1 VGDHAAGGAAVRRT
15 QAAVTAAPA
24 AVTAAPAAVTAA
36 PAAVTAAPAAVPS
49 PRAAGG
55 PAQGTR
61 ESPARATFTQVFA
74 VGEFRAVWL
83 AMLLSVAGDQ
93 LARVAMTVLVYDRT
107 RSPFLT
113 ALTYAVTLLP
123 WLVGGVGLSGI
134 ADRLPRRQVMI
145 ACDLARMVVVLAMV
159 AASLAGSAAAL
170 WAMVALLFLVTL
182 LDSPFKSARAAL
194 VADILT
200 GERYVLGTTVT
211 QLTFQ
216 VGMVLGFALG
226 GVTVAALGTRGA
238 LGTDAAT
245 FAVSALLLSL
255 WVRRRPAAAGPGGT
269 RPSHWADMA
278 AGVRLVFGDRT
289 LRTLV
294 LFGWL
299 VTFYI
304 VPMALA
310 APYAARFRG
319 LPLAVGT
326 GLVFAALP
334 LGTAVGAFVLGR
346 LVSPARRQRWMG
358 AMAVGSCAVL
368 MLCWAR
374 PGFAAS
380 LAVFMV
386 AGLFAGYQVAAN
398 SAFVAA
404 VPPERRGQA
413 FGLANGGMQVFQ
425 GVWFIIVG
433 ALAGLAGPGAV
444 IAVSGCLGAVI
455 AIGLAARWATRAVP
469 AASRP

>member
-1 VGDHAAGGAAVRRT
+1 MGNGAASGAAVPGT
-15 QAAVTAAPA
+15 QAAMTAAPA
-24 AVTAAPAAVTAA
+24 G
-36 PAAVTAAPAAVPS
+36 VPS
-49 PRAAGG
+49 ARAAGG
-55 PAQGTR
+55 RVPEAQAPA
-61 ESPARATFTQVFA
+61 ARATFTQVFA
-74 VGEFRAVWL
+74 VGEFRALWL

-107 RSPFLT
+107 RSPLLT

-123 WLVGGVGLSGI
+123 WLVGGVALSGL
-134 ADRLPRRQVMI
+134 ADRLPRREVMI
-145 ACDLARMVVVLAMV
+145 ACDLARLVLVMLMV
-159 AASLAGSAAAL
+159 AASLADSAAAL

-182 LDSPFKSARAAL
+182 LDSPFKSARSAL
-194 VADILT
+194 VADMLT

-216 VGMVLGFALG
+216 AGMVLGFALG

-255 WVRRRPAAAGPGGT
+255 WVRPRPAAAGPRAAA
-269 RPSHWADMA
+269 RPSHRADMA

-299 VTFYI
+299 VTFY
-304 VPMALA
+304 VAPMALA
-310 APYAARFRG
+310 APYAATFRG
-319 LPLAVGT
+319 VPLAVGT
-326 GLVFAALP
+326 GLMFAALP
-334 LGTAVGAFVLGR
+334 LGTAVGTFVLGR
-346 LVSPARRQRWMG
+346 LVSPPQRQRWMG

-380 LAVFMV
+380 LTIFMA
-386 AGLFAGYQVAAN
+386 AGLFAGYQIAAN

-404 VPPERRGQA
+404 VPAERRGQA

-425 GVWFIIVG
+425 GLWFIAAG
-433 ALAGLAGPGAV
+433 ALADVLGPAAV
-444 IAVSGCLGAVI
+444 IALSGCLGTVTAL
-455 AIGLAARWATRAVP
+455 GLAARWAARPVP
-469 AASRP
+469 AASRSSGG

>member
-1 VGDHAAGGAAVRRT
+1 MGNRAADTAAVRST
-15 QAAVTAAPA
+15 QAAVTAAQA
-24 AVTAAPAAVTAA
+24 G
-36 PAAVTAAPAAVPS
+36 VPS
-49 PRAAGG
+49 SRAAGG
-55 PAQGTR
+55 RAPGSQAPA
-61 ESPARATFTQVFA
+61 ARATFTEVFA
-74 VGEFRAVWL
+74 VGEFRALWL

-107 RSPFLT
+107 RSAFLT
-113 ALTYAVTLLP
+113 ALTYAMTLLP
-123 WLVGGVGLSGI
+123 WLVGGIGLSGL

-145 ACDLARMVVVLAMV
+145 ACDLARLVLVAAMA
-159 AASLAGSAAAL
+159 AASLADSAAAL

-182 LDSPFKSARAAL
+182 LDSPFKSARSAL

-216 VGMVLGFALG
+216 AGMVLGFALG

-245 FAVSALLLSL
+245 FAVSALLLAL
-255 WVRRRPAAAGPGGT
+255 WVRRRPAAAGPRGAAK
-269 RPSHWADMA
+269 PSHWADMA
-278 AGVRLVFGDRT
+278 AGVRLVFGDAT

-304 VPMALA
+304 APMALA
-310 APYAARFRG
+310 VPYAASFRG

-326 GLVFAALP
+326 GLLFAALP
-334 LGTAVGAFVLGR
+334 LGTTVGTFVLGR
-346 LVSPARRQRWMG
+346 LVSPDRRQHWMG
-358 AMAVGSCAVL
+358 GMAVGSCAVL

-374 PGFAAS
+374 PGFGAA
-380 LAVFMV
+380 LVIFMV
-386 AGLFAGYQVAAN
+386 AGLFAGYQIAAN
-398 SAFVAA
+398 AAFVAA
-404 VPPERRGQA
+404 VPAERRGQA

-425 GVWFIIVG
+425 GLWFIIVG
-433 ALAGLAGPGAV
+433 ALAGLLGPAAV
-444 IAVSGCLGAVI
+444 IALSGCIGTVMAIALAV
-455 AIGLAARWATRAVP
+455 RWATRAAPP
-469 AASRP
+469 AGRS

>member
-1 VGDHAAGGAAVRRT
+1 MSVGK
-15 QAAVTAAPA
+15 
-24 AVTAAPAAVTAA
+24 
-36 PAAVTAAPAAVPS
+36 
-49 PRAAGG
+49 RAAGRSTDRGARAAATARQDAQG
-55 PAQGTR
+55 PA
-61 ESPARATFTQVFA
+61 SRATFTQVFA
-74 VGEFRAVWL
+74 VAEFRALWL
-83 AMLLSVAGDQ
+83 AMLASVAGDQ

-113 ALTYAVTLLP
+113 ALTYAMTLLP
-123 WLVGGVGLSGI
+123 WLAGGVGLSGL

-145 ACDLARMVVVLAMV
+145 ACDLMRMVLVMGMV
-159 AASLAGSAAAL
+159 AVSLVRSAAAL
-170 WAMVALLFLVTL
+170 VVMIALLFLVTL

-216 VGMVLGFALG
+216 AGTVLGFALG
-226 GVTVAALGTRGA
+226 GVIVAALGTRAA
-238 LGTDAAT
+238 LGADAAT

-255 WVRRRPAAAGPGGT
+255 WVRKRPAAAGHRAGQVS
-269 RPSHWADMA
+269 SHWADTA
-278 AGVRLVFGDRT
+278 AGVRLVFGDAT

-326 GLVFAALP
+326 GLMFAALP
-334 LGTAVGAFVLGR
+334 LGTAVGTFVLGR
-346 LVSPARRQRWMG
+346 LVRPARRQRWMG

-374 PGFAAS
+374 PSFAAA
-380 LAVFMV
+380 LTIFAV
-386 AGLFAGYQVAAN
+386 AGLFAGYQIAAN
-398 SAFVAA
+398 AAFVAA
-404 VPPERRGQA
+404 VPAERRGQA
-413 FGLANGGMQVFQ
+413 FGLVNGGMQVFQ
-425 GVWFIIVG
+425 GLWFIVVG
-433 ALAGLAGPGAV
+433 ALAGLLGPGAV
-444 IAVSGCLGAVI
+444 IALSGCLGTVAAVL
-455 AIGLAARWATRAVP
+455 LAARWATRPVP
-469 AASRP
+469 TATRA

>member
-1 VGDHAAGGAAVRRT
+1 VGHRAAGTAAVRST
-15 QAAVTAAPA
+15 QAATAAAPA
-24 AVTAAPAAVTAA
+24 GAPSAGAG
-36 PAAVTAAPAAVPS
+36 
-49 PRAAGG
+49 GG
-55 PAQGTR
+55 PAPVAQVP
-61 ESPARATFTQVFA
+61 PARATFTQVFA
-74 VGEFRAVWL
+74 VGEFRALWL

-123 WLVGGVGLSGI
+123 WLVGGVGLAGL
-134 ADRLPRRQVMI
+134 ADRVPRRQVMI
-145 ACDLARMVVVLAMV
+145 ACDVARLALVLAMV
-159 AASLAGSAAAL
+159 AASLAGTAAAL
-170 WAMVALLFLVTL
+170 WAMVALLFGVTL
-182 LDSPFKSARAAL
+182 LDSPFKAARSAL

-216 VGMVLGFALG
+216 AGMVLGFALG
-226 GVTVAALGTRGA
+226 GVTVAALGTTGA

-245 FAVSALLLSL
+245 FAASALLLSL
-255 WVRRRPAAAGPGGT
+255 GVRRRPAAAGPRGAGA
-269 RPSHWADMA
+269 RSHWADTT
-278 AGVRLVFGDRT
+278 AGVRLVFGDGT

-299 VTFYI
+299 VTFYV

-326 GLVFAALP
+326 GLMFAALP
-334 LGTAVGAFVLGR
+334 LGTAVGTFVLGR
-346 LVSPARRQRWMG
+346 LVSPARRQRCMG

-374 PGFAAS
+374 PGFVPS
-380 LAVFMV
+380 LVIFVV
-386 AGLFAGYQVAAN
+386 AGLFAGYQIAAN
-398 SAFVAA
+398 AAFVAA
-404 VPPERRGQA
+404 VPAERRGQA

-425 GVWFIIVG
+425 GIWFIIAG
-433 ALAGLAGPGAV
+433 ALATLLGPGAV
-444 IAVSGCLGAVI
+444 IALSGCLGTLL

-469 AASRP
+469 VASSP

>member
-1 VGDHAAGGAAVRRT
+1 MDAGALSAH
-15 QAAVTAAPA
+15 
-24 AVTAAPAAVTAA
+24 
-36 PAAVTAAPAAVPS
+36 
-49 PRAAGG
+49 G
-55 PAQGTR
+55 PDRG
-61 ESPARATFTQVFA
+61 
-74 VGEFRAVWL
+74 GEF
-83 AMLLSVAGDQ
+83 
-93 LARVAMTVLVYDRT
+93 Y
-107 RSPFLT
+107 LT
-113 ALTYAVTLLP
+113 ALTYAMTLLP
-123 WLVGGVGLSGI
+123 WLVGGVGLSGL

-145 ACDLARMVVVLAMV
+145 ACDLARLVLVLAMI
-159 AASLAGSAAAL
+159 AASLASSAAAL
-170 WAMVALLFLVTL
+170 WLMVALLFGVTL
-182 LDSPFKSARAAL
+182 LDSPFKSARSAL

-200 GERYVLGTTVT
+200 GERYVLGTTMT

-216 VGMVLGFALG
+216 AGMVLGFALG

-255 WVRRRPAAAGPGGT
+255 WVHKRPAAAQAHGAA
-269 RPSHWADMA
+269 RSSHWADAA
-278 AGVRLVFGDRT
+278 AGMRLVFGDDT

-304 VPMALA
+304 APMALA
-310 APYAARFRG
+310 APYAASFRG

-326 GLVFAALP
+326 GLLFAALP
-334 LGTAVGAFVLGR
+334 LGTAVGTFVLGR

-358 AMAVGSCAVL
+358 GMAVGSCAVL
-368 MLCWAR
+368 MLCWAS

-380 LAVFMV
+380 LAIFAV
-386 AGLFAGYQVAAN
+386 AGLFAGYQIAAN

-404 VPPERRGQA
+404 VPAERRGQA

-433 ALAGLAGPGAV
+433 ALAGVLGPGAV
-444 IAVSGCLGAVI
+444 IALSGCLGTII
-455 AIGLAARWATRAVP
+455 AILLAARRAASAVP
-469 AASRP
+469 VASRP